1 MEQKENLC
9 LNSCWGLALHT
20 HSARQFPRFNAGK
33 VSHPL
38 ISPALGCLFQLLT
51 LLRMEFLL
59 IPSLT
64 SLSWFSLFL
73 PHPWGFLSSLWAPD
87 QEHSFSSWEEQI
99 QGGNLTPNPLFSP
112 LICFSSH
119 FSLRYFDWNPF
130 KDFHPKSRFCSGS
143 GWRLHWINQ
152 SQQQRRV
159 SHYFRTNRLW
169 IDTNNF
175 TSIQTHPH
183 VNHEWR
189 NTFGKKKLWENS
201 RCHLT
206 WDDSV
211 LSELFSAL
219 LSHHFCRWWDSI
231 YHPLPSWNPR
241 DTDPSLLSESVYLFW
256 EHPSLKF
263 SFGRGS

>member
-38 ISPALGCLFQLLT
+38 ISRALGCLFQLLT

-73 PHPWGFLSSLWAPD
+73 PPPWGFPSSLWAPD

-130 KDFHPKSRFCSGS
+130 KDFHPNSRFCSGS

-159 SHYFRTNRLW
+159 SHYFCTNRL
-169 IDTNNF
+169 
-175 TSIQTHPH
+175 
-183 VNHEWR
+183 
-189 NTFGKKKLWENS
+189 
-201 RCHLT
+201 
-206 WDDSV
+206 
-211 LSELFSAL
+211 
-219 LSHHFCRWWDSI
+219 
-231 YHPLPSWNPR
+231 
-241 DTDPSLLSESVYLFW
+241 
-256 EHPSLKF
+256 
-263 SFGRGS
+263 